1 MNNVNEFTTNYLKE
15 AIVEINGTEINYGRL
30 RSFSTESGLKFVAD
44 LTAYGDLV
52 ESFGIDSLAMGEF
65 DGVANLA
72 LRLEVGDGEE
82 VGSFIVYPCDNE
94 QVARLSRI
102 FSQIIRMDVSI
113 VAAFHGTVLEV
124 RSDWDWD
131 NTAIPVE
138 LPDLSEEELEA
149 ITWPRETMDYDKAC
163 ELLAKCTR
171 HELRDHAFND
181 RELTWVDGY
190 GHLIALGGA
199 GSSGYSV
206 QMMGFKEE
214 FTESQARTMI
224 DLGTL
229 GEIERNDETGPDE
242 YIGA

>member
-1 MNNVNEFTTNYLKE
+1 MNNINEFTTNYLKE

-44 LTAYGDLV
+44 LTTYGDLV
-52 ESFGIDSLAMGEF
+52 ESFGIDSMAMGEF

-82 VGSFIVYPCDNE
+82 VGSFIVYPSDND
-94 QVARLSRI
+94 QVDRLSRI
-102 FSQIIRMDVSI
+102 FSQITGMDVSI
-113 VAAFHGTVLEV
+113 VAAHHGIVLEV
-124 RSDWDWD
+124 RGNGDD
-131 NTAIPVE
+131 TATMVE

-149 ITWPRETMDYDKAC
+149 ITWPKETMDYDKAC
-163 ELLAKCTR
+163 VLLTKCTR
-171 HELRDHAFND
+171 HELRDHCFND
-181 RELTWVDGY
+181 RELTWVDGF
-190 GHLIALGGA
+190 GHLVALGGA
-199 GSSGYSV
+199 GSTGYSV
-206 QMMGFKEE
+206 QMVGFEEE

-242 YIGA
+242 YVGP

>member
-1 MNNVNEFTTNYLKE
+1 MNNINEFTTNYLKE

-52 ESFGIDSLAMGEF
+52 ESFGIDSMAMGEF

-82 VGSFIVYPCDNE
+82 VGSFIVYPSDNE

-102 FSQIIRMDVSI
+102 FSQITGMDVSI
-113 VAAFHGTVLEV
+113 VAAYHGIVLEV
-124 RSDWDWD
+124 RGNGDD
-131 NTAIPVE
+131 TATMVE

-181 RELTWVDGY
+181 RELTWVDGF
-190 GHLIALGGA
+190 GHLVALGGA

-206 QMMGFKEE
+206 QMVGFEEE